1 MTTILNIFYRPPENH
16 VGVIYRFGRFGRFVD
31 PDRWSLLIPWIDS
44 VEKETK
50 LDMRTTHIQLN
61 NVYTRDNIAVD
72 IELKIFHMVDLRQ
85 VSPERRIQALR
96 FPTENAW
103 DEIVRTG
110 ITDITRNQIV
120 VSRSFAELTTPE
132 GRSNL
137 KQLLS
142 SSLAERVCGFGILVN
157 PRFGVNIINLQPNE
171 AFQEALKEGSVAKT
185 IGSAAVNRIRPLFEQ
200 FSDQDQAKAFIAL
213 VIQIASAVA
222 KNGQSPDIIFP
233 NTNDFLAGSGIG
245 NNKNGPN
252 SPMRQKIQGTPRDRK
267 PESFAGD

>member
-16 VGVIYRFGRFGRFVD
+16 VGVIYRFGRFRRFAD
-31 PDRWSLLIPWIDS
+31 PNRWSVLIPRIDS

-50 LDMRTTHIQLN
+50 LDMRTTHLQLT

-85 VSPERRIQALR
+85 VSPERLIQALR

-120 VSRSFAELTTPE
+120 VSRSFAELTSPE
-132 GRSNL
+132 GRGHL

-142 SSLAERVCGFGILVN
+142 GSLAERVRGFGILVN
-157 PRFGVNIINLQPNE
+157 ARFGVNIINLQPNE
-171 AFQEALKEGSVAKT
+171 AFQEALKEESVARR
-185 IGSAAVNRIRPLFEQ
+185 IGSAAVDRIRPLFEQ
-200 FSDQDQAKAFIAL
+200 FGDQDQAKAFIAL

-233 NTNDFLAGSGIG
+233 NPNDFLAGAGVAKS
-245 NNKNGPN
+245 NNGPN
-252 SPMRQKIQGTPRDRK
+252 GPVRQKIQRTPQSGN
-267 PESFAGD
+267 PQSLAGD

>member
-1 MTTILNIFYRPPENH
+1 MNIIANVLYRPTENH

-31 PDRWSLLIPWIDS
+31 PDRWSVLLPGIDS

-50 LDMRTTHIQLN
+50 LDMRTTHLQLT
-61 NVYTRDNIAVD
+61 NVYTRDHVAID
-72 IELKIFHMVDLRQ
+72 LELKIFHMVDLRQ
-85 VSPERRIQALR
+85 VSPERLIQVLR

-132 GRSNL
+132 GRSHL

-142 SSLAERVCGFGILVN
+142 FAIAERVRGFGILVN
-157 PRFGVNIINLQPNE
+157 ERFGVSIINLQPNE
-171 AFQEALKEGSVAKT
+171 AFQEALKEETVAKT
-185 IGSAAVNRIRPLFEQ
+185 VGSAAVDRLRPFFEQ
-200 FSDQDQAKAFIAL
+200 FGDQDQAKAFIAL
-213 VIQIASAVA
+213 VMQIASAVA

-233 NTNDFLAGSGIG
+233 NTNDFLAGAGIG
-245 NNKNGPN
+245 KSNNGPN
-252 SPMRQKIQGTPRDRK
+252 GPVRQKIQRTPQSGN
-267 PESFAGD
+267 PQSLAGD